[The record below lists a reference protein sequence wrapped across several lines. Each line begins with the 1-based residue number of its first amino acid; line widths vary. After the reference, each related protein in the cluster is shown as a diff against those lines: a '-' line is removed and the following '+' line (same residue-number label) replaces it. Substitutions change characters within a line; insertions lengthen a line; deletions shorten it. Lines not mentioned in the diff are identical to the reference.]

1 MTNPNLTE
9 CICLLDKSGSMY
21 SLKGDVV
28 GGYNKLIAEQKAIPG
43 EANFS
48 LIQFDTAIQTTYE
61 NMPVRDVPE
70 LKDKDYQPTGATA
83 LLDAVGNTITTV
95 GKRLAAMPEDRRPG
109 KVVLA
114 IMTDGEEN
122 SSKEYSKTQIK
133 NMITEHK
140 DVWKWDILFIGAG
153 IDAFAE
159 AGSIGIDRSMTMDVD
174 HNAKG
179 IAQTFGCMSKSYT
192 STRSR

>member
-1 MTNPNLTE
+1 
-9 CICLLDKSGSMY
+9 MY